1 MVDDYTRHS
10 KADIPKLLTNKDEIA
25 AREAA
30 NGLIQYDAVAA
41 EIMTGIERGEQ
52 YKLRPSTILALH
64 KLALDGMDA
73 YAGNWRPGAV
83 KIGKSDHEPPHA
95 SNVPNLVEDM
105 CDYVNE
111 NWKTINP
118 VELSA
123 YVLWRLCWIHPFT
136 DGNGRTAR
144 AVSYLVLC
152 VATGILLPGN
162 NTIPEQIS
170 ENKIPYY
177 EALEAADK
185 ADIETGKI
193 DVSILAEHLHSLL
206 ANQLLAIHGKAKGED
221 DS

>member
-1 MVDDYTRHS
+1 MDDEERHS
-10 KADIPKLLTNKDEIA
+10 KADIPKLLTSKEEIA
-25 AREAA
+25 AKEAA

-41 EIMTGIERGEQ
+41 EIITGIERGDQ
-52 YKLRPSTILALH
+52 FKLRPSIILSLH
-64 KLALDGMDA
+64 KFALEGIDT

-83 KIGKSDHEPPHA
+83 TIGKSAHKPPHA
-95 SNVPNLVEDM
+95 SRVAALVEEM

-111 NWKTINP
+111 NWQDMNP

-123 YVLWRLCWIHPFT
+123 YVLWQLCWIHPFT

-152 VATGILLPGN
+152 VATGVLLPGH

-170 ENKIPYY
+170 RNKAPYY

-185 ADIETGKI
+185 AEIETGEI
-193 DVSILAEHLHSLL
+193 DVSVLADHLHNLL
-206 ANQLLAIHGKAKGED
+206 ANQLLAIHEKAK
-221 DS
+221 S

>member
-1 MVDDYTRHS
+1 MDDQTRHS
-10 KADIPKLLTNKDEIA
+10 KADIPKLLKDREQIA
-25 AREAA
+25 VREAA
-30 NGLIQYDAVAA
+30 NGLLQYDAVAA
-41 EIMTGIERGEQ
+41 EIITGIERGKH

-64 KLALDGMDA
+64 KIALDGLDA

-83 KIGKSDHEPPHA
+83 EIGKSDHEPPHA

-105 CDYVNE
+105 CDYIND
-111 NWKTINP
+111 NWQKINP

-152 VATGILLPGN
+152 VATGVLLPGD

-177 EALEAADK
+177 EALEAADR
-185 ADIETGKI
+185 ADIETGEI
-193 DVSILAEHLHSLL
+193 DVSVLAEHLHSLL
-206 ANQLLAIHGKAKGED
+206 ANQLLTIHEKAKGDEAI
-221 DS
+221 

>member
-1 MVDDYTRHS
+1 VVDDETRHS
-10 KADIPKLLTNKDEIA
+10 KADIPKLLTDEDDIA

-30 NGLIQYDAVAA
+30 NGLIQFDAVAS
-41 EIMTGIERGEQ
+41 EIITAIERGTN
-52 YKLRPSTILALH
+52 YKLRPSIILALH
-64 KLALDGMDA
+64 KFALDGMDA
-73 YAGNWRPGAV
+73 YAGLWRPGAV
-83 KIGKSDHEPPHA
+83 KIGKSAHEPPHA
-95 SNVPNLVEDM
+95 SRVASLIEEM

-111 NWKTINP
+111 NWKNVDP
-118 VELSA
+118 VDLSA

-152 VATGILLPGN
+152 VATGILLPGD

-185 ADIETGKI
+185 ADIENGKI
-193 DVSILAEHLHSLL
+193 DVSVLAEHLHSLL
-206 ANQLLAIHGKAKGED
+206 ANQLLSIHNKAKGK
-221 DS
+221 